1 MAKILFIH
9 PYAESEFAR
18 QSIPISLISTLLK
31 KHGHICEIFDTTFL
45 DNEILRGI
53 RPDHDKTLAANFYF
67 KKWDSGKFIK
77 LKKKGNIFYLL
88 QEKIDSF
95 APDIITF
102 SFWGSHLHAEGE
114 YFSYHNGLKLINN
127 VNLNKNSITIVG
139 GTIPSSNP
147 EGVLRKEKKINYV
160 IKGESEFV
168 YLDLANA
175 IDRKQNLN
183 NILNLNFL
191 VENKFYSNQL
201 RPLIDP
207 LDQLPDVCLDI
218 YDSNTFY
225 RPYHGKVVRMIDYE
239 LSRGCWYRCTFCLSP
254 FQREATYN
262 KAKNFRR
269 EKVYIKLLEKF

>member
-114 YFSYHNGLKLINN
+114 YFSYHNGVKLINN

-207 LDQLPDVCLDI
+207 LDQLPDVNLDI

-225 RPYHGKVVRMIDYE
+225 RPYHGKVVRMIDY
-239 LSRGCWYRCTFCLSP
+239 
-254 FQREATYN
+254 
-262 KAKNFRR
+262 
-269 EKVYIKLLEKF
+269 